1 MVPVCDESLQRL
13 VVFFV
18 FLQRINPSAE
28 MVMIDRMF
36 NQEERAS
43 LTRDKRLALVD
54 PGKECLPSKLSGVF
68 KNRCGHSE
76 ALIAMDSSY

>member
-1 MVPVCDESLQRL
+1 M
-13 VVFFV
+13 FFL

-54 PGKECLPSKLSGVF
+54 PGK
-68 KNRCGHSE
+68 
-76 ALIAMDSSY
+76 